1 MGYLVLCKQC
11 GYDISSSDALSP
23 AKDIAKATT
32 RCKKCYS
39 KKFKIVEDGEKE
51 ITVVGNKDSNKE
63 PDSRQ
68 SLLGDMNRDQRYE
81 YAVKNLDSRRPTNL
95 AEELNKYATEGWQL
109 REAIENIEKD
119 SVFYIF
125 ERPVKW

>member
-1 MGYLVLCKQC
+1 
-11 GYDISSSDALSP
+11 
-23 AKDIAKATT
+23 
-32 RCKKCYS
+32 
-39 KKFKIVEDGEKE
+39 
-51 ITVVGNKDSNKE
+51 
-63 PDSRQ
+63 
-68 SLLGDMNRDQRYE
+68 MNRDQRYE